1 MVCRQCGQGLTS
13 LLLHGCDLSGSAYLL
28 AAAILVCLI
37 SIGILQMIPE
47 YVPEDNRQA
56 RVGNHE
62 PPSIPDRSRFT
73 GQFAGAS
80 ATEIDSASFRHLGA
94 RHPFEKQIYCAGLRL
109 LPDCGST
116 VLHPPR
122 WAVGE
127 SRQARSSLAQRI

>member
-94 RHPFEKQIYCAGLRL
+94 RHPFRSEEHTSEIQSLMRISYAVFGLKKKK
-109 LPDCGST
+109 
-116 VLHPPR
+116 HKHK
-122 WAVGE
+122 
-127 SRQARSSLAQRI
+127 

>member
-1 MVCRQCGQGLTS
+1 
-13 LLLHGCDLSGSAYLL
+13 
-28 AAAILVCLI
+28 
-37 SIGILQMIPE
+37 MIPE

-127 SRQARSSLAQRI
+127 SRQARSSLAQRSEEHTSELQSLMRISYAVFCLKKKK